1 MSRHVEGQFVFNAAL
16 LADLAQDVVAMAVA
30 RHIKDM
36 VVEPLIRVFL
46 DDAFGNI
53 QQADTAFGIGF
64 LTSRDDPQV
73 TVEHSLK
80 VVRGQP
86 FHVGISQPRE
96 DGEDEQIAD
105 AGCALLA
112 VL

>member
-46 DDAFGNI
+46 DDA
-53 QQADTAFGIGF
+53 
-64 LTSRDDPQV
+64 L
-73 TVEHSLK
+73 
-80 VVRGQP
+80 
-86 FHVGISQPRE
+86 GISSRR
-96 DGEDEQIAD
+96 IR
-105 AGCALLA
+105 LS
-112 VL
+112 VLVFLRRVMIHRLPSNIV